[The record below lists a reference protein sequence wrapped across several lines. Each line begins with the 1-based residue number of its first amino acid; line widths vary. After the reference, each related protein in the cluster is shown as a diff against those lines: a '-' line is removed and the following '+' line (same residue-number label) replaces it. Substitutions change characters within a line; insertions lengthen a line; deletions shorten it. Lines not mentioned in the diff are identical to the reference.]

1 MSDNQGSFS
10 SLDPGNRILMGPGP
24 SDMHPRV
31 YQAMGAPLTGH
42 LDPYFIKV
50 MDETKTLL
58 RYVFQTE
65 NKLTFPISATG
76 SAGMETCICNL
87 VEPGDEVLICISGVF
102 GERMAE
108 MVKRHGGQLNRL
120 VSEPG
125 QPISGKQLREAL
137 ESCQPKLVGLVH
149 AETSTGV
156 LQPLEEII
164 EVIHEYNA
172 LVLVDTVAS
181 LGGTPVKVDDWN
193 IDVCYTGSQK
203 CLSAPPGL
211 SPVTFNERAVE
222 MIAHRKVPVDSWYLD
237 LTLINSY
244 WNEDRIY
251 HHTAPINLI
260 YALREALILIHEEG
274 IDEVQVRH
282 NINYQAFAAG
292 IDAMGLKFFV
302 NEPHRAPTINP
313 IIAPEGVEEAS
324 VRQALLENYGIELGG
339 GLGLLKGKAWRI
351 GLMGQSSKRDHVI
364 LCLTALEE
372 TLRLQGYDKINSGI
386 AAASDVYQA
395 NI

>member
-1 MSDNQGSFS
+1 M
-10 SLDPGNRILMGPGP
+10 
-24 SDMHPRV
+24 
-31 YQAMGAPLTGH
+31 
-42 LDPYFIKV
+42 
-50 MDETKTLL
+50 
-58 RYVFQTE
+58 
-65 NKLTFPISATG
+65 
-76 SAGMETCICNL
+76 
-87 VEPGDEVLICISGVF
+87 
-102 GERMAE
+102 
-108 MVKRHGGQLNRL
+108 
-120 VSEPG
+120 
-125 QPISGKQLREAL
+125 
-137 ESCQPKLVGLVH
+137 
-149 AETSTGV
+149 
-156 LQPLEEII
+156 
-164 EVIHEYNA
+164 
-172 LVLVDTVAS
+172 VDTVAS

-211 SPVTFNERAVE
+211 SPVTFNDRAVE